1 MNGQNSMNRDALLE
15 SFAADLAL
23 AAYRIALQTRTQ
35 GTWLD
40 LELSLWTALAD
51 KVKTWGQENWLGA
64 ADG

>member
-1 MNGQNSMNRDALLE
+1 MNGQNSVNRDALLE

-23 AAYRIALQTRTQ
+23 AAYRIALQTRAQ

-51 KVKTWGQENWLGA
+51 KVKTWGQENCLGA
-64 ADG
+64 VDR